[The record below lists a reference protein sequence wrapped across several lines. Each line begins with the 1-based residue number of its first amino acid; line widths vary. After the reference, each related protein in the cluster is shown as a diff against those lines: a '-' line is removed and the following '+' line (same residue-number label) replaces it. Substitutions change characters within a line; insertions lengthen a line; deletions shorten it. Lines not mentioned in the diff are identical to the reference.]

1 MRLSTKAVAMML
13 LVSSALVVSS
23 HARVLLADTSVL
35 GEPINWPISSGS
47 VREANMDQGVP
58 AGRNCVATGMH
69 CSSDSQCCSKGCD
82 LAFFR
87 CG

>member
-23 HARVLLADTSVL
+23 HARVLLADTTVL
-35 GEPINWPISSGS
+35 GDPINWPISSGS

-58 AGRNCVATGMH
+58 AGRNCVATAMH
-69 CSSDSQCCSKGCD
+69 CSSDSK
-82 LAFFR
+82 
-87 CG
+87 

>member
-1 MRLSTKAVAMML
+1 MTLSTKTVAML
-13 LVSSALVVSS
+13 LLLSSVLAASS
-23 HARVLLADTSVL
+23 QARVLLADTTVL
-35 GEPINWPISSGS
+35 GQPINWPISSGS

-69 CSSDSQCCSKGCD
+69 CSNDSQCCSKGCD